1 MRTRNLGV
9 AQLGG
14 KGTFSQEVVVTML
27 DGAVV
32 ISGLDWGSRSCSRPA
47 HMMLVGL
54 SSFQA
59 VGLGTSVP
67 YWLMVR
73 GCS

>member
-14 KGTFSQEVVVTML
+14 KGMFSQEVVVTML

-32 ISGLDWGSRSCSRPA
+32 ISGLDWG
-47 HMMLVGL
+47 
-54 SSFQA
+54 
-59 VGLGTSVP
+59 
-67 YWLMVR
+67 
-73 GCS
+73 